1 MSELMP
7 RPTPAP
13 VPAPAP
19 VRVPAPAPAR
29 RVKPLKGAGGGGGR
43 RVWDD
48 NRYAAVQQR
57 LKDLAATMD
66 AVSASLLHS
75 AKRMKQNG
83 EEAASTADAIARADL
98 DGAFVELTEETSS
111 ALATAH
117 KAMKKTARSSQSLA
131 VKAHQAQTLHQRM
144 YQPLD
149 EVRSGR
155 RHRTPK
161 PGFFS
166 R

>member
-1 MSELMP
+1 
-7 RPTPAP
+7 
-13 VPAPAP
+13 PAPAP
-19 VRVPAPAPAR
+19 VRAPVR
-29 RVKPLKGAGGGGGR
+29 RVKTLTGAGGGGGR
-43 RVWDD
+43 RVSAAWDD

-66 AVSASLLHS
+66 AISDSLQHS

-83 EEAASTADAIARADL
+83 EEAASTAAAIARADL
-98 DGAFVELTEETSS
+98 DSVFVELTEETSS

-117 KAMKKTARSSQSLA
+117 KATKKTARSSQSLA
-131 VKAHQAQTLHQRM
+131 GKAHQAQTLHQRM

-149 EVRSGR
+149 QVRSGR

-161 PGFFS
+161 PGFFN

>member
-1 MSELMP
+1 MSGLIP
-7 RPTPAP
+7 RPTPTP
-13 VPAPAP
+13 TPAPGASTS
-19 VRVPAPAPAR
+19 
-29 RVKPLKGAGGGGGR
+29 KGAAGSGLR
-43 RVWDD
+43 RASAVWDD

-66 AVSASLLHS
+66 AISDSLLYS
-75 AKRMKQNG
+75 AKRLKQNG
-83 EEAASTADAIARADL
+83 EEAASTAAAIARADL

-117 KAMKKTARSSQSLA
+117 KATKKAVRSSQSLA
-131 VKAHQAQTLHQRM
+131 EKAHRAQTLHQRM

-149 EVRSGR
+149 RVRSGR

-161 PGFFS
+161 PGFFN

>member
-1 MSELMP
+1 MPELPP
-7 RPTPAP
+7 RS
-13 VPAPAP
+13 
-19 VRVPAPAPAR
+19 APAPASAAPR
-29 RVKPLKGAGGGGGR
+29 GASTLKGAGGGLR
-43 RVWDD
+43 RTSAVWDD

-66 AVSASLLHS
+66 AISDSLLHS
-75 AKRMKQNG
+75 AKRMKENS
-83 EEAASTADAIARADL
+83 EEAASTAAAIARADL
-98 DGAFVELTEETSS
+98 DGVFVDLTEETSS

-149 EVRSGR
+149 QVRSGR

>member
-1 MSELMP
+1 MPDLTP
-7 RPTPAP
+7 RPTPAS
-13 VPAPAP
+13 APA
-19 VRVPAPAPAR
+19 APASTS
-29 RVKPLKGAGGGGGR
+29 KGAGAGGLR
-43 RVWDD
+43 RVSGAWDD
-48 NRYAAVQQR
+48 NRYAVVQQR

-66 AVSASLLHS
+66 AISDSLLYS

-83 EEAASTADAIARADL
+83 EEAASAAAAIARADL
-98 DGAFVELTEETSS
+98 DSVFVELTEETSS

-117 KAMKKTARSSQSLA
+117 KATKKTVRSSQSLA
-131 VKAHQAQTLHQRM
+131 EKAHQAQILHQRM

-149 EVRSGR
+149 QVRSGR

-161 PGFFS
+161 PGFFN